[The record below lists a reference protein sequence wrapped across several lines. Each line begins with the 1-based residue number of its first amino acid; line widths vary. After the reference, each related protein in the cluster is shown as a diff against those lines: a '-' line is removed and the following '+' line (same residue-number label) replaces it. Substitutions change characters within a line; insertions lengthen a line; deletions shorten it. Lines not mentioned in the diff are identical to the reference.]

1 MREDELAERAV
12 QVELLAVIEGE
23 HGLGR
28 REHARQ
34 HLDQGGL
41 ARARAASD

>member
-1 MREDELAERAV
+1 MREDEFAVRAIQV
-12 QVELLAVIEGE
+12 QLLAVIEDE

>member
-1 MREDELAERAV
+1 MREDEFAVRAV
-12 QVELLAVIEGE
+12 QVQLIVAIEDQ